1 MSNLV
6 YSPLSSPSPHS
17 WVMYEE
23 PNFRGRMYL
32 LERGQYSSHSEWR
45 AQSPNVQSVR
55 RVINYF

>member
-1 MSNLV
+1 MLR
-6 YSPLSSPSPHS
+6 S

-32 LERGQYSSHSEWR
+32 LERGDYSSHSEWQ
-45 AQSPNVQSVR
+45 AQSPNIQSVR